1 MHRQH
6 RYMHSHRKV
15 DQSSSLGRLVPKILH
30 DFQHLHGF
38 PATLNFLGASTTKAC
53 SLPQD
58 GSLID
63 AHVLLSRFLH
73 I

>member
-38 PATLNFLGASTTKAC
+38 PATLNFNIALTHGLEKGLARM
-53 SLPQD
+53 PY
-58 GSLID
+58 I
-63 AHVLLSRFLH
+63 LH
-73 I
+73 DLTEMQH